1 MRLFS
6 AVLLANLSNRPSY
19 NLNRRIHD
27 IQTYPYL
34 SPQGATILIYSHD
47 SGITIQWRGG
57 RRLKAQYQSKPAPH
71 SKANGAQ
78 EDSVMIIDSDEEEP
92 RAKSSAVKFEDK
104 PLFEDEADDDDNGE
118 PVQTLDLTFG
128 TAVMK
133 VAVMP
138 VPAEVGEDATKK
150 QAPIL
155 GDKMVFAVSC
165 ITNDVYLVTT
175 PLTPPSNE
183 AKQRPELKKDLLAGK
198 AGSGAWGESLVLL
211 RGQMKMSDGVAIS
224 LILPNESERSP
235 KTARAV
241 VASHSREASG
251 VLNFWDVPLDATTK
265 SEKTLEPFQTEYL
278 PKPLRSIVFNPTHST
293 QLLTVSSTHGVRI
306 YDFALPSLPP
316 DPEATST
323 FPAQGSWLLT
333 LYQPFVR
340 PSSMRK
346 PIVDAAWIAHGHAIF
361 ALLADGMWGIWD
373 IDGAGPGKT
382 GASLA
387 TKLKMGVRGAA
398 LTAFSASGFIDGTSS
413 LRSVVAP
420 SRDSQ
425 SGEFAPMTPHTRKAA
440 SVAMSAATTADRL
453 ATIHGGISVTSLPSA
468 GKAIP
473 DESLSLWVGSGDH
486 VCVIPHVS
494 KFWAAQLSKPSGGA
508 GLFSSGQ
515 SSRMTK
521 LQELSIGLLG
531 ERCCGVGMLLS
542 PARTQDGGLPV
553 EVVIRGETRLVIV
566 REGPS
571 SSSKTS
577 TALTTRRRLFSDRH
591 ASDAIIVHGG
601 NKSRAASAN
610 FNLSTVKTGSLRF
623 KQNPLQSE
631 GADPTP
637 AKPRYGFSFMDD
649 LDAAADVTGND
660 DSRDVDAEMLDIM
673 GIDQALASMEGQ
685 GRAGGRKRVVFEED

>member
-1 MRLFS
+1 M
-6 AVLLANLSNRPSY
+6 AANQSSY
-19 NLNRRIHD
+19 NLSRRIHD
-27 IQTYPYL
+27 VQTYPYK

-57 RRLKAQYQSKPAPH
+57 RRLKPQPPKTSAPQ
-71 SKANGAQ
+71 KQNGTQ
-78 EDSVMIIDSDEEEP
+78 EDSVMLIDSDDDEP
-92 RAKSSAVKFEDK
+92 PAKSQSAIKFEDK
-104 PLFEDEADDDDNGE
+104 PVFEDEVEDE
-118 PVQTLDLTFG
+118 PHPEVVQTLDLTFG

-138 VPAEVGEDATKK
+138 LPAEVGEDTTKK
-150 QAPIL
+150 KAPIL
-155 GDKMVFAVSC
+155 EDKMVFAVSC
-165 ITNDVYLVTT
+165 VTNDVYLVTT

-211 RGQMKMSDGVAIS
+211 KGQIKMSDGISIS
-224 LILPNESERSP
+224 LVLPGENERSP

-251 VLNFWDVPLDATTK
+251 VLNLWDIPLDAK
-265 SEKTLEPFQTEYL
+265 SKPEPTIEPFQSEFL
-278 PKPLRSIVFNPTHST
+278 PKPLASISFNPTHST
-293 QLLTVSSTHGVRI
+293 QLLTVSSAHGVRI

-316 DPEATST
+316 DPEATGP

-346 PIVDAAWIAHGHAIF
+346 PIVDATWVSHGHAVF

-382 GASLA
+382 GPSMSS
-387 TKLKMGVRGAA
+387 KLKMGVRGAA
-398 LTAFSASGFIDGTSS
+398 LTAFSVSGFVEGTSS

-420 SRDSQ
+420 NRDSQ

-453 ATIHGGISVTSLPSA
+453 ATIHGGIKVTSLPST

-473 DESLSLWVGSGDH
+473 DESLALWVGSYDH
-486 VCVIPHVS
+486 VCVIPLVS
-494 KFWAAQLSKPSGGA
+494 KFWEAQLRKPSGGGV
-508 GLFSSGQ
+508 GLFSGGQ
-515 SSRMTK
+515 PARMIK
-521 LQELSIGLLG
+521 LQELSTGLLG
-531 ERCCGVGMLLS
+531 ERCCGVGLLVGS
-542 PARTQDGGLPV
+542 SRENGALPV
-553 EVVIRGETRLVIV
+553 EVLIRGESRLVIA
-566 REGPS
+566 REGASGQGKAPGTLVS
-571 SSSKTS
+571 
-577 TALTTRRRLFSDRH
+577 TRRRLFSDRQK
-591 ASDAIIVHGG
+591 SDALIVHGG
-601 NKSRAASAN
+601 SKSRTASTN

-623 KQNPLQSE
+623 KQQQRPLQIE
-631 GADPTP
+631 NGGDGATP
-637 AKPRYGFSFMDD
+637 KPRSGFAFMDD

-673 GIDQALASMEGQ
+673 GIDQALASMEGTN
-685 GRAGGRKRVVFEED
+685 RGGRKRVVFDED